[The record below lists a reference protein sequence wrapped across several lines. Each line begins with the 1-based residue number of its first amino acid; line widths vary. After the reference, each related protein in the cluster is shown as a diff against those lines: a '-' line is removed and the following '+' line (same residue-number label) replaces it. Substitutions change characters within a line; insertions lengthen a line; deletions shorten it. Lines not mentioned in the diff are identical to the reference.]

1 MSEQEKIIEIR
12 NLTVTRSN
20 SKVIESANLTVE
32 KADYVGICGP
42 NGGGKT
48 TLLLSMLGVLP
59 RQEGNISLFGQDIDE
74 FRDWNRIA
82 FVSQNAINFDLH
94 FPMTVREMVGLG
106 KVSGRNLGRRLK
118 QEDWDKVDQSME
130 FMGITPLADRRIGQ
144 LSGGEK
150 QRMFVAKALVRNPEL
165 VLLDEPLSG
174 VDAET
179 TEQFYK
185 LLSNLNLKND
195 TTIIVVS
202 HDLTAVFCR
211 MNKVICVNRHVH
223 SATITPDLDA
233 EGLLKKAYGEH
244 FHFAFHEHECKGAFR
259 NV

>member
-130 FMGITPLADRRIGQ
+130 FMGITPLADLQ
-144 LSGGEK
+144 EQWKYYEK
-150 QRMFVAKALVRNPEL
+150 HHQQE
-165 VLLDEPLSG
+165 
-174 VDAET
+174 
-179 TEQFYK
+179 
-185 LLSNLNLKND
+185 
-195 TTIIVVS
+195 
-202 HDLTAVFCR
+202 
-211 MNKVICVNRHVH
+211 
-223 SATITPDLDA
+223 
-233 EGLLKKAYGEH
+233 
-244 FHFAFHEHECKGAFR
+244 
-259 NV
+259 